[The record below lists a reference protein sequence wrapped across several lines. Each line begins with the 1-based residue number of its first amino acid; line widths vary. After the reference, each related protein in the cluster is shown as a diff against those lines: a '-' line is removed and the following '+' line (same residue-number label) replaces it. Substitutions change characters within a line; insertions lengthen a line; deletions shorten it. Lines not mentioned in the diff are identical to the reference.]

1 MTTVVITGANRGIGL
16 ELVKHYRSTKC
27 DVIALCRNSSDEL
40 NKTGAKVITRVDVGK
55 PDMLHESLQQV
66 GDKKIDILINN
77 AGVLGKESLEDL
89 DTKTIEHQ
97 FIVNALGPLLITQC
111 LLKQLKEGSK
121 VIHITSR
128 MGSMA
133 DNTSGGYYGYRMSKA
148 ALNAAGVAMAQDLKQ
163 SGIAVALL
171 HPGYV
176 QTDMVNHSGDISAE
190 QAATQMAARIAEVNL
205 DNTGS
210 FWHSNGEKLP
220 W

>member
-16 ELVKHYRSTKC
+16 ELVKHYRSIKC

-40 NKTGAKVITRVDVGK
+40 NKTGAKVISQVDVGK
-55 PDMLHESLQQV
+55 PDMLHDSLRQIS
-66 GDKKIDILINN
+66 DKKIDLLINN
-77 AGVLGKESLEDL
+77 AGVLAKESLEDL
-89 DTKTIEHQ
+89 DPHTIEHQ

-111 LLKQLKEGSK
+111 LLKKLKQGSK

-148 ALNAAGVAMAQDLKQ
+148 ALNAAGVSMAQDLKQ
-163 SGIAVALL
+163 SGIAVGLL

-176 QTDMVNHSGDISAE
+176 QTDMVNHNGDISAQE
-190 QAATQMAARIAEVNL
+190 AATRLAARISEVNL
-205 DNTGS
+205 DNTGG
-210 FWHSNGEKLP
+210 FWHSNGEQLP